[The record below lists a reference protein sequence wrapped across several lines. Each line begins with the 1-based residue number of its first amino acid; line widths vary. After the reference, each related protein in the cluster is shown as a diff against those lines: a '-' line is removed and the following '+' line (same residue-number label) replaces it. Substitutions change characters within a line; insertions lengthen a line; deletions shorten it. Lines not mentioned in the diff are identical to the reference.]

1 MHVWVTRTEPGA
13 SRLAAA
19 MRGAGHTVSVRP
31 TLDIECLTTPPPPG
45 TFALTVFLSEHAV
58 SSAFANGWTPGPAIA
73 IGTTTGAALRAR
85 GVAPRIPAT
94 ATSEGIIYLLTEAEP
109 RCAPAA
115 GAGHLGN
122 RILVAAGEG
131 GRDTLLAW
139 LATAGFEAVKWP
151 LYRRVARSDAVP
163 PDPAIDAIVVGSVA
177 GLQAT
182 AKLWFPS
189 GRSLATPVVAPSRR
203 VADAARTLGFTRVL
217 TAAGADAAA
226 TLAALRQTSN
236 EERS

>member
-1 MHVWVTRTEPGA
+1 MDVWVTRTEPGA

-19 MRGAGHTVSVRP
+19 LRGAGHTVSVRP

-58 SSAFANGWTPGPAIA
+58 GSAFSNGWTPGPAVA
-73 IGTTTGAALRAR
+73 IGTATGAALRAR
-85 GVAPRIPAT
+85 GAAPRIPAA
-94 ATSEGIIYLLTEAEP
+94 ATSEGIIELLTHAMP
-109 RCAPAA
+109 RCADTA
-115 GAGHLGN
+115 GSGA
-122 RILVAAGEG
+122 RILIAAGEG

-139 LATAGFEAVKWP
+139 LATAGFDAVKWP
-151 LYRRVARSDAVP
+151 LYRRVARRDGAL

-182 AKLWFPS
+182 AKLWFAS

-226 TLAALRQTSN
+226 TLAALRRTSN
-236 EERS
+236 KERS